1 MDVILSFAECQRKSC
16 VNVTIEDDEVLE
28 TTEFFSITL
37 ERPPGLDDRIEL
49 DPVDGMVQIN
59 DNDGGLHAET

>member
-1 MDVILSFAECQRKSC
+1 M
-16 VNVTIEDDEVLE
+16 NVTIEDDEVLE
-28 TTEFFSITL
+28 TTEFFSITM
-37 ERPPGLDDRIEL
+37 ERTLGLDDRIEL